1 MTMYFYEKFQST
13 FSVSSLW
20 GLYITLGM
28 LCLCQGTIHSSFLM
42 FELYRQEDEELE
54 EGELE
59 DDGGDVEMPSTEGQ
73 EPEEKSSR
81 AKERH
86 GSESDEEKAHR
97 RKKKRKKERDRE
109 REKEKRRSRKRRRS
123 KHKVC
128 V

>member
-1 MTMYFYEKFQST
+1 
-13 FSVSSLW
+13 
-20 GLYITLGM
+20 
-28 LCLCQGTIHSSFLM
+28 M
-42 FELYRQEDEELE
+42 FVPYRPEDEELE

-73 EPEEKSSR
+73 EPEEKPSR
-81 AKERH
+81 GKERH
-86 GSESDEEKAHR
+86 GSESDDEKAHR

-128 V
+128 ARACV

>member
-1 MTMYFYEKFQST
+1 MIMST
-13 FSVSSLW
+13 LSLFN
-20 GLYITLGM
+20 LAI
-28 LCLCQGTIHSSFLM
+28 LM
-42 FELYRQEDEELE
+42 FECYRREDEELE

-73 EPEEKSSR
+73 EPEEKPVR
-81 AKERH
+81 VKERH

-97 RKKKRKKERDRE
+97 RKKKRKKERDRDRE

-128 V
+128 FVYGLVGVSG

>member
-1 MTMYFYEKFQST
+1 MSY
-13 FSVSSLW
+13 LRH
-20 GLYITLGM
+20 I
-28 LCLCQGTIHSSFLM
+28 SFINLM
-42 FELYRQEDEELE
+42 FERYRREDEELE

-73 EPEEKSSR
+73 EPEEKPSR

-97 RKKKRKKERDRE
+97 RKKKRKKERDRDRE

-128 V
+128 MFVDRCVRDHFLFEGIC